1 MGSCWGWQCQLV
13 LLEDISLGRVTS
25 HQVEIYNNCCWVC
38 QYYVTPLTPSR
49 LTHGLTGGLY
59 HHLLTAQSSPEKI
72 ILLSAKQTLLNCL
85 SGAEEGD
92 LRCIILKIVVCHDA
106 RQAGTRCRPTSLYC
120 AQPVRP
126 VVSTVHSTQYTT
138 FLTNTSQHHQPLHT
152 DQRHGMESPRQH
164 VATPLRLLIW
174 KVGLA
179 SLGWALDCWPRR
191 AAQIKTQFERR
202 AMAML
207 GLASCPVQ

>member
-38 QYYVTPLTPSR
+38 QYYVTPLTPSQ

-126 VVSTVHSTQYTT
+126 ALQYTVHSTPPSSPTPTT
-138 FLTNTSQHHQPLHT
+138 TTNHDTT

>member
-38 QYYVTPLTPSR
+38 QYYVTPLTPSQ
-49 LTHGLTGGLY
+49 LTHGLTGGQY
-59 HHLLTAQSSPEKI
+59 HYLLTAQSSPEKI

-92 LRCIILKIVVCHDA
+92 LVCIILKIVVCHDA
-106 RQAGTRCRPTSLYC
+106 RQADTRCRPTSLYC
-120 AQPVRP
+120 ARPVRP

-138 FLTNTSQHHQPLHT
+138 ITTNTSHHHQP
-152 DQRHGMESPRQH
+152 RHHRQDTRDGVSKTTCCNSIAPSDLESRAGQPGLG
-164 VATPLRLLIW
+164 TGLL
-174 KVGLA
+174 
-179 SLGWALDCWPRR
+179 
-191 AAQIKTQFERR
+191 AQT
-202 AMAML
+202 
-207 GLASCPVQ
+207 SCSN